1 MTNAEHEKKGLRA
14 RRREAANE
22 IEEFAQGEIRSRR
35 GKINGWLLA
44 VYLVLFLWALYYGFA
59 YWGGLGPGLDY

>member
-1 MTNAEHEKKGLRA
+1 MTSTERGKKGWRQ

-35 GKINGWLLA
+35 GKINGWLLL

-59 YWGGLGPGLDY
+59 FWGGLGPGLDY

>member
-1 MTNAEHEKKGLRA
+1 MTNAEGRKEG
-14 RRREAANE
+14 RRTRQEAANE
-22 IEEFAQGEIRSRR
+22 IEEYAQGELRSRR
-35 GKINGWLLA
+35 GKINGWLLV